1 MALSEKAREI
11 LNRPDLI
18 EKRDRWFERMDKVF
32 RGEYTGWNSQYVLG
46 LSGAT
51 AGIAYDPAVPA
62 QQRIEAALEAAAQ
75 NVSVLENEV
84 FFRPVTVEYP
94 PYGVHYID
102 KLLGAEVNFYS
113 GQWYNKYLTTP
124 IGSLKAPVL
133 DEDPLW
139 QDSKRI
145 AEAFVEADVAL
156 PLFGLPTIA
165 SALNIAVNL
174 YGENILVAMIE
185 EPEAAQQDLNTING
199 VLCQIHDW
207 YRRNVPQQ
215 LLQPVI
221 SWERTQPP
229 GHGQIC
235 GCSTHLLSPAL
246 YGGMVAPLDNALLE
260 VYPRGGMIHLC
271 GAHRQHIPV
280 FRDMPALK
288 AIQLND
294 DAARDM
300 QYYFEGLREDQVI
313 YLNLC
318 EGMTVEDA
326 MRITG
331 GKRLILAGTELQ
343 EPVLQ
348 R

>member
-1 MALSEKAREI
+1 MALSEKARET

-18 EKRDRWFERMDKVF
+18 EKRDLWFDRMEKVF
-32 RGEYTGWNSQYVLG
+32 GGEYTGWNSQYVLG
-46 LSGAT
+46 VDGVVSH
-51 AGIAYDPAVPA
+51 IPYDPAVPA
-62 QQRIEAALEAAAQ
+62 KVRVEAALENAAQ
-75 NVSVLENEV
+75 KYAALENEV
-84 FFRPVTVEYP
+84 YFRPLCVEYP
-94 PYGVHYID
+94 PFGVHYID
-102 KLLGAEVNFYS
+102 KLLGAEVSFYA

-124 IGSLKAPVL
+124 IGSLKMPAL
-133 DEDPLW
+133 EEDPLW
-139 QDSKRI
+139 QDSMRV
-145 AEAFVEADVAL
+145 AEAFMEADVAL

-174 YGENILVAMIE
+174 YGENILVAMLE
-185 EPEAAQQDLNTING
+185 EPEAAQQDLNTINA
-199 VLCQIHDW
+199 VLCNIHDW

-221 SWERTQPP
+221 SWARTQPP

-246 YGGMVAPLDNALLE
+246 YGEMVAPLDNALLE

-280 FRDMPALK
+280 FRSMPALK

-294 DAARDM
+294 DAARDL
-300 QYYFEGLREDQVI
+300 QYYFDGLREDQVI
-313 YLNLC
+313 YLNPC
-318 EGMTVEDA
+318 EGMSTEDA
-326 MRITG
+326 VRITG
-331 GKRLILAGTELQ
+331 GKRLVLAGAELK

-348 R
+348 K

>member
-18 EKRDRWFERMDKVF
+18 EKRDSWFARMEKVF
-32 RGEYTGWNSQYVLG
+32 GGEYTGWNSQYVLG
-46 LSGAT
+46 VDGVVSH
-51 AGIAYDPAVPA
+51 IPYDPAVPA
-62 QQRIEAALEAAAQ
+62 KVRVEAALETAAQ
-75 NVSVLENEV
+75 KYTALENEV
-84 FFRPVTVEYP
+84 YFRPVCVEYP
-94 PYGVHYID
+94 PFGVHYID
-102 KLLGAEVNFYS
+102 KLLGAEVSFYA

-124 IGSLKAPVL
+124 IGSLKMPAL

-139 QDSKRI
+139 QDSMRV

-185 EPEAAQQDLNTING
+185 EPEAAQQDLNTINA
-199 VLCQIHDW
+199 VLCKIHDW

-221 SWERTQPP
+221 SWARTQPP

-235 GCSTHLLSPAL
+235 GCSTHLLSPSL
-246 YGGMVAPLDNALLE
+246 YGEMVAPLDNALLE

-280 FRDMPALK
+280 FRSMPALK
-288 AIQLND
+288 SIQLND
-294 DAARDM
+294 DAARDL
-300 QYYFEGLREDQVI
+300 QYYFDGLREDQII
-313 YLNLC
+313 YLNPC
-318 EGMTVEDA
+318 EGMSVEDA
-326 MRITG
+326 VRITG
-331 GKRLILAGTELQ
+331 GKRLVLAGADLK